1 MIIDAHYHHEE
12 RIASVDALLEQ
23 MQLNNVKRVALIPK
37 MQEPVHLQGLVK
49 KAGDLLPRLLMSRFR
64 FLGLLLYNSTV
75 TSDGRIS
82 TLGKK
87 YLLYH
92 KPDNEYIDNVI
103 QTNPGK
109 FYGWI
114 FVNPKVSDPLAE
126 VEQWYGRH
134 GWIGVKTHPFW
145 HNYPVALLDDVAT
158 FCTEKNIPILMH
170 LGSDR
175 ERGDYRNLPERHPRL
190 RIIFA
195 HAAVPRYR
203 EVWNYAKNKENIFID
218 LSSSIYMYE
227 KILAGVIETL
237 GAERCLYGTDGP
249 YANAT
254 QRRMIDRILRLSL
267 SDRER
272 EQILGKNFLELINEL
287 KA

>member
-1 MIIDAHYHHEE
+1 MIIDAHYHLDDQVE
-12 RIASVDALLEQ
+12 SVDALLEQ
-23 MQLNNVKRVALIPK
+23 MQINNVNRVALIPK

-49 KAGDLLPRLLMSRFR
+49 VASDLLPRLLMSRLR
-64 FLGLLLYNSTV
+64 FLGLPLYNSTV

-103 QTNPGK
+103 QAYPDK
-109 FYGWI
+109 FYGWT
-114 FVNPKVSDPLAE
+114 FVNPKVSDPLTE
-126 VEQWYGRH
+126 VEQWYGRQ

-145 HNYPVALLDDVAT
+145 HNYPVAFLDDVAA
-158 FCTEKNIPILMH
+158 FCAEKNFPILMH
-170 LGSDR
+170 LGSDQ
-175 ERGDYRNLPERHPRL
+175 ECGDYRYLPERHPRL
-190 RIIFA
+190 KVIYA

-203 EVWNYAKNKENIFID
+203 EVWEYAKNKENIFVD

-227 KILAGVIETL
+227 KILVGVIETL
-237 GAERCLYGTDGP
+237 GVEKCLYGTDGP

-254 QRRMIDRILRLSL
+254 QRRMLDRIFRLPL
-267 SDRER
+267 SDHER
-272 EQILGKNFLELINEL
+272 EQILGKNFLELINE
-287 KA
+287 

>member
-1 MIIDAHYHHEE
+1 MIIDAHYHLEE
-12 RIASVDALLEQ
+12 QVESVDALLEQ
-23 MQLNNVKRVALIPK
+23 MQLNNVNRVALIPK

-49 KAGDLLPRLLMSRFR
+49 KASDLLPRLLMSRLR

-103 QTNPGK
+103 QAYPDM

-126 VEQWYGRH
+126 VEQWYGRQ

-145 HNYPVALLDDVAT
+145 HNYPVALLDDVAA
-158 FCTEKNIPILMH
+158 FCAEKNLPILMH
-170 LGSDR
+170 LGSDQ
-175 ERGDYRNLPERHPRL
+175 ERGDYRYLPERHPKM
-190 RIIFA
+190 RIIYA

-203 EVWNYAKNKENIFID
+203 EVWKYAKNKENIFID
-218 LSSSIYMYE
+218 LSSSIYTNE
-227 KILAGVIETL
+227 KILVNVIEVL
-237 GAERCLYGTDGP
+237 SAEKCLYGTDGP

-254 QRRMIDRILRLSL
+254 QRRMLDRILRLPL
-267 SDRER
+267 SDHKI
-272 EQILGKNFLELINEL
+272 EQILGKNFLELIN
-287 KA
+287 A

>member
-1 MIIDAHYHHEE
+1 MIIDAHYHLEE
-12 RIASVDALLEQ
+12 QMETVDALLEE
-23 MQLNNVKRVALIPK
+23 MQQNNVNRVALIAK

-49 KAGDLLPRLLMSRFR
+49 KAGDLLPRLLMSRAR
-64 FLGLLLYNSTV
+64 SLGLLLYNTTV

-103 QTNPGK
+103 QAHPDK

-114 FVNPKVSDPLAE
+114 FVNPKTSDPLAE
-126 VEQWYGRH
+126 VERWYGRH

-145 HNYPVALLDDVAT
+145 HNYPVSMLDSVAE
-158 FCTEKNIPILMH
+158 FCVEKKIPILMH
-170 LGSDR
+170 LGSDP
-175 ERGDYRNLPERHPRL
+175 ECGDYRYLPERHPQL
-190 RIIFA
+190 RIIYA
-195 HAAVPRYR
+195 HAALPRFQ
-203 EVWNYAKNKENIFID
+203 EVWKYAKKKENIFVD
-218 LSSSIYMYE
+218 LSSPLFTYE
-227 KILAGVIETL
+227 KILIGVIETL

-254 QRRMIDRILRLSL
+254 QKRMIGRILRLTL

-272 EQILGKNFLELINEL
+272 EHILGKNFNQLVPE
-287 KA
+287 